1 MVHFKKSKLF
11 FSQQYKLDEMKH
23 KKSVS
28 LFRLYPACGLW
39 TARGQDKL
47 KTAHT
52 FRDTMMRARRARRIK
67 PKDCVAMFRP

>member
-11 FSQQYKLDEMKH
+11 YSQQYKLDEMKH

-52 FRDTMMRARRARRIK
+52 FSETMMRAMRARRIK
-67 PKDCVAMFRP
+67 PKDCVALSSP

>member
-1 MVHFKKSKLF
+1 
-11 FSQQYKLDEMKH
+11 MKH

-52 FRDTMMRARRARRIK
+52 FSETMMHAHGTIVESNQRTALLCFALDLLLNCPDSQARGES
-67 PKDCVAMFRP
+67 